1 MPSIRL
7 AAAAVVSLAGVC
19 ASQGA
24 AAACYVV
31 YAADQQMIYRSQVPP
46 VDLSRQLHDTL
57 PRVAPPGSQL
67 VFTLNDSGCEVA
79 INRLAAAGGYVAVR
93 AGSGQ
98 PVRPVRHHARPR
110 RS

>member
-7 AAAAVVSLAGVC
+7 AAAALLAGLC

-31 YAADQQMIYRSQVPP
+31 YSADQQVIYRSQVPP

-57 PRVAPPGSQL
+57 PRVAPAGSQL
-67 VFTLNDSGCEVA
+67 VFTLNDSGCELA
-79 INRLAAAGGYVAVR
+79 INRLQAASSYSPVR
-93 AGSGQ
+93 AA
-98 PVRPVRHHARPR
+98 PARPARPR